1 MGLMQPADAC
11 PSYGKDEVGI
21 GLETGPSELW
31 LKSPEQMT

>member
-21 GLETGPSELW
+21 GLDSGPSEL
-31 LKSPEQMT
+31 